1 MVAARR
7 RQQTVPTM
15 PETTP
20 GTCPECKQGDLITI
34 SISLSDRDLTFT
46 TCHMCESK
54 WWFRD
59 GELVPLTSVI
69 DLVVR
74 K

>member
-1 MVAARR
+1 
-7 RQQTVPTM
+7 M
-15 PETTP
+15 PETS

-34 SISLSDRDLTFT
+34 SMSVSERGLTFT

>member
-1 MVAARR
+1 MV
-7 RQQTVPTM
+7 TVPPSHQTGRTM
-15 PETTP
+15 PETP
-20 GTCPECKQGDLITI
+20 GTRPECKQGDLITI
-34 SISLSDRDLTFT
+34 SMSVCDRDLMFT

-69 DLVVR
+69 DLAVR

>member
-1 MVAARR
+1 
-7 RQQTVPTM
+7 M
-15 PETTP
+15 PEMN

-34 SISLSDRDLTFT
+34 SMSVSDRDLMFT

-54 WWFRD
+54 WWYRD

>member
-1 MVAARR
+1 
-7 RQQTVPTM
+7 M
-15 PETTP
+15 PETH

-34 SISLSDRDLTFT
+34 SMALGDRDLTFT

>member
-1 MVAARR
+1 MV
-7 RQQTVPTM
+7 TGLPSPHTGPTM
-15 PETTP
+15 PESP

-34 SISLSDRDLTFT
+34 SMSLGDRDLTFT